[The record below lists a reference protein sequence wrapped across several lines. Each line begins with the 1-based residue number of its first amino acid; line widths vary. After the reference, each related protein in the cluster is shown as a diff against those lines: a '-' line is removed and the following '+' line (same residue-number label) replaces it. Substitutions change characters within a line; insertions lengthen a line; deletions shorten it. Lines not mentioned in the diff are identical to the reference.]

1 MQPDK
6 IFDYVL
12 PVDIVFY
19 SFFTMD
25 LKRETK

>member
-6 IFDYVL
+6 MFYYVL

-19 SFFTMD
+19 SFSPMD